1 MNYDLFTHSILRVL
15 NVLFKRNASA
25 EVVELCFEF
34 LYFFIKEILLLRPL
48 LQENILQII
57 YSIKIEIYSLYLYN
71 NNIFI
76 INIIINNKKRRPSY
90 FIETT

>member
-1 MNYDLFTHSILRVL
+1 MNYDLFTRSILRVL
-15 NVLFKRNASA
+15 NVSA

-34 LYFFIKEILLLRPL
+34 LHFFIKEILLLRPL

-57 YSIKIEIYSLYLYN
+57 YSIKIEMYSLYLYN

-76 INIIINNKKRRPSY
+76 INIIINNKK
-90 FIETT
+90 T

>member
-34 LYFFIKEILLLRPL
+34 LHFFIKEILLLRPL

-57 YSIKIEIYSLYLYN
+57 Y
-71 NNIFI
+71 
-76 INIIINNKKRRPSY
+76 
-90 FIETT
+90 